1 MAWTGKDLM
10 RLLLREAGHVR
21 HRGSH
26 VRVRCAEMRHDA
38 PDSCRRDASAGN
50 VAPDSTES
58 RALPREGVVDIKYT
72 VRFERDESGQWIA
85 TIPRVRG
92 CHTHGR
98 SLDEARNR
106 VREALSLF
114 VKNAETADLVD
125 DIRLPVHARTMLRKV
140 RDARTRARVEQAR
153 AARMAQHAA
162 DTLHKRL
169 RLSVR
174 DTGQLLGLSH
184 QRIHQLVDSGK

>member
-1 MAWTGKDLM
+1 M
-10 RLLLREAGHVR
+10 
-21 HRGSH
+21 
-26 VRVRCAEMRHDA
+26 
-38 PDSCRRDASAGN
+38 
-50 VAPDSTES
+50 
-58 RALPREGVVDIKYT
+58 KYT

-98 SLDEARNR
+98 SLDEARKR

-114 VKNAETADLVD
+114 VKNAATADLVD
-125 DIRLPVHARTMLRKV
+125 DIHLPVHVRTMLRKV
-140 RDARTRARVEQAR
+140 RNARTKARVEQVR
-153 AARMAQHAA
+153 AARMAQQAA
-162 DTLHKRL
+162 DTLRKRL